1 MRRSVLTPLALCSV
15 LSLAACGG
23 AAQAPQTSPM
33 EEAGGSSAGL
43 TAAPTEE
50 PFEVTHAEIV
60 GADGA
65 KHGTVRVND
74 DSGRLE
80 IVVEATGLTP
90 GFHGIHL
97 HGIGKCEPDSPDP
110 KDATKKGDFLSSGG
124 HLGEGAHPDHPADLP
139 TLLVMKDGTAR
150 MSVVT
155 DRLDAD
161 TLLDEDGSAFVIHE
175 KPDNYA
181 NIPER
186 YAAGGPDAETTKAGD
201 AGPRV
206 ACGVLTTS

>member
-65 KHGTVRVND
+65 KHGTVWVND
-74 DSGRLE
+74 DSGRLD

-97 HGIGKCEPDSPDP
+97 H
-110 KDATKKGDFLSSGG
+110 ATTDTVFL
-124 HLGEGAHPDHPADLP
+124 EGA
-139 TLLVMKDGTAR
+139 
-150 MSVVT
+150 
-155 DRLDAD
+155 
-161 TLLDEDGSAFVIHE
+161 
-175 KPDNYA
+175 
-181 NIPER
+181 
-186 YAAGGPDAETTKAGD
+186 D
-201 AGPRV
+201 AGVSCASHHDPRAGTTFTV
-206 ACGVLTTS
+206 LSNTSHGAWPPEYRSSSAIFSLNVSIACQNPSWRKVVSWRWAMRRSKHSTTRSSPSWMCSKIEFFSTK